1 MLTHPA
7 LGPRPSLL
15 GLRSSVL
22 PQGFTL
28 LELLV
33 VLAIMVLVVSVA
45 PPLLSAAFPGV
56 QLKAAARQTAAGL
69 RMAREEAI
77 RNGRAAVFTLDVA
90 DHSFT
95 VQGGFRTV
103 ALPSGLKLK
112 LIAARSEM
120 HGDQSGSI
128 RFFPDGSSTG
138 GRVILS
144 RNDSGYQVGVEW
156 LTGRIRLARW
166 EEK

>member
-1 MLTHPA
+1 
-7 LGPRPSLL
+7 
-15 GLRSSVL
+15 
-22 PQGFTL
+22 
-28 LELLV
+28 
-33 VLAIMVLVVSVA
+33 MVLVVSVA

-77 RNGRAAVFTLDVA
+77 RTGHSAAFTLDVA
-90 DHSFT
+90 DHNFT
-95 VQGGFRTV
+95 VEGGFRTV
-103 ALPSGLKLK
+103 NLPSGLKLK
-112 LIAARSEM
+112 LTAARSEM

-138 GRVILS
+138 GRIILS

-156 LTGRIRLARW
+156 LTGRIRLAPW
-166 EEK
+166 EGK

>member
-1 MLTHPA
+1 LIPSA
-7 LGPRPSLL
+7 LAPRPST
-15 GLRSSVL
+15 L
-22 PQGFTL
+22 PRGFTL
-28 LELLV
+28 LELLI

-45 PPLLSAAFPGV
+45 LPLLSAAFPGV

-77 RNGRAAVFTLDVA
+77 RTGHSAAFTLDVA
-90 DHSFT
+90 DHTFT

-103 ALPSGLKLK
+103 DLPSGLKLK

-120 HGDQSGSI
+120 HGDRSGSI

-144 RNDSGYQVGVEW
+144 RNDGGYQVGVEW
-156 LTGRIRLARW
+156 LTGRIRLAPW
-166 EEK
+166 EGK